1 MKKIISEVENQK
13 NIKVIWLGLR
23 GSNLK
28 GYAKP
33 DSDVDYLAIFI
44 PNGGISDY
52 LTFEPKNNLDN
63 FTIQQDNFDIQFLE
77 LRTAIQS
84 IIKNEVNILQ
94 SVFYSDSEYIECGE
108 LLKDLIYHTFNKE
121 WYMSRLYSILQ
132 GYVKKDYAI
141 RGLCK
146 EFISSGLIVLT
157 FLNNYKQNKV
167 PVVWSTNLIYY
178 ADSLNVDHTKLAKE
192 LDQVIKD
199 RCQGNK
205 EEVSFEQW
213 ELLKKIANLIEKPT
227 YTMRNIN
234 YALVD
239 LIFTKLVDCGCK
251 GVENLN
257 GE

>member
-1 MKKIISEVENQK
+1 MKKMINEIENQR

-94 SVFYSDSEYIECGE
+94 SLFYSNSYDVYTE
-108 LLKDLIYHTFNKE
+108 LLKDIICHAFNKD
-121 WYMSRLYSILQ
+121 WYMSRMYSILQ
-132 GYVKKDYAI
+132 GYIKKDYLTI
-141 RGLCK
+141 NNCK
-146 EFISSGLIVLT
+146 DFISAGLIVLS
-157 FLNNYKQNKV
+157 FFESDSQVRIPSVHAN
-167 PVVWSTNLIYY
+167 NLIFHVK
-178 ADSLNVDHTKLAKE
+178 SVNSPQGKLAKQLE
-192 LDQVIKD
+192 QVINNRVNGKS
-199 RCQGNK
+199 
-205 EEVSFEQW
+205 EEVTFEQW
-213 ELLKKIANLIEKPT
+213 ELLKKFASLISKPT
-227 YTMRNIN
+227 YKIKSIN
-234 YALVD
+234 YKAVDTIFHYLVE
-239 LIFTKLVDCGCK
+239 LGKSK
-251 GVENLN
+251 
-257 GE
+257 